1 VLREKGL
8 RYSCSEDSLTVTAL
22 AYGLGGAAL
31 AHLAHTL
38 IVFLHL
44 AALLLAS
51 SFFLPSSLDLFS

>member
-1 VLREKGL
+1 M
-8 RYSCSEDSLTVTAL
+8 
-22 AYGLGGAAL
+22 GLGGAAL